1 MSPAVKQLMWSIR
14 RGSRSWSSQ
23 GWRGPRLCRRLRFG
37 VAGLHPASHVVDE
50 DRRRRGRHGGAGH
63 PWPRLRGSHAGVQ
76 VFLTRP
82 TLDEPHPRNVYGI
95 SRPQRGRRIVRSHVE
110 RRDQTIELIRSGRRS
125 GRWGTSRVDQRV
137 RHFELGAQRR
147 GVDATSAADDD
158 ELGAW
163 RPLAPGIL

>member
-1 MSPAVKQLMWSIR
+1 MGDTAVPAAL
-14 RGSRSWSSQ
+14 
-23 GWRGPRLCRRLRFG
+23 
-37 VAGLHPASHVVDE
+37 
-50 DRRRRGRHGGAGH
+50 GRACAAAT
-63 PWPRLRGSHAGVQ
+63 RAQ

-82 TLDEPHPRNVYGI
+82 TLDEHHPRNVYGI

-125 GRWGTSRVDQRV
+125 DRWGTSRVDQRV

-147 GVDATSAADDD
+147 GVDATSAADHD

-163 RPLAPGIL
+163 RPLTPGIL